1 MSTVNVFTG
10 KTIEEAIAKGLN
22 HLSLAKEDVNIEILN
37 EGRKGF
43 LHIGSK
49 EAEVR
54 IERKAEQKSKPKDLD
69 LPLQKGKVWVESG
82 TIHCIDP
89 ASDKEKL
96 MVHISPMILL
106 YKNNELMKDKSTISE
121 SDQLKVDFKNEEIET
136 KWKIEISKNRLV
148 AIIKVEPGTKTLYK
162 LRDQKPAREITL
174 EATKTIVPNL
184 TLTAQDIHHKLKSM
198 GISVG
203 IQEDQIEL
211 ACKTENKSEFIIAK
225 GENPVEGK
233 NGWLE
238 YLVEINE
245 GKTFKERKDG
255 SIDYR
260 EGRDIPSVTAGT
272 TIAIIHDPI
281 EGMDGISVKGEVIHP
296 KSVLPLNLKAGSGT
310 QIIEQQ
316 IKATSVGRP
325 SVQKRGNTA
334 ILTVLPKLEHK
345 GDVSLASG
353 NLKFNGDIF
362 ISGNVDEHMEII
374 AAGCI
379 EIRGTASEA
388 KIKAGQSIIHYSNVI
403 SSEIIAGNSNKV
415 IVEKI
420 NELTDILNNLIA
432 IQHDLQQLKHNPS
445 FVNVI
450 NKEGIMP
457 VLKVLIKSKYMS
469 FVNKLTQF
477 MKGFNS
483 DLEILN
489 ADWQN
494 LFKKLQTI
502 FITID
507 EKTLPALDNFDQIV
521 ENMTHLIEHANME
534 EIGVIAQM
542 PSALNSNIYSS
553 GDIKIN
559 KQGCYNCSIHAQ
571 GAVEINGFIRGGRLF
586 AGQGAKI
593 DEAGSKG
600 GTPTLICVPNDQI
613 ITIKNVFSETTI
625 QIGKKVYQF
634 TKDMTNIVARI
645 DEQGDISLR

>member
-1 MSTVNVFTG
+1 MVSTLNVFTG
-10 KTIEEAIAKGLN
+10 KTVEEAIAYGLD
-22 HLSLAKEDVNIEILN
+22 HLGVTKEEVNIEILH

-54 IERKAEQKSKPKDLD
+54 IERKAEPKPKDL
-69 LPLQKGKVWVESG
+69 PLQNGKVWVDSG

-89 ASDKEKL
+89 ANDKEKL
-96 MVHISPMILL
+96 MVHIPPMILL
-106 YKNNELMKDKSTISE
+106 YKNNELMKDKGTISE

-136 KWKIEISKNRLV
+136 KWKIEILKNRLAAV
-148 AIIKVEPGTKTLYK
+148 IKVEPGTKTFYK

-174 EATKTIVPNL
+174 EATKTIAPNL
-184 TLTAQDIHHKLKSM
+184 TLTPEDIQQKLKSM

-203 IQEDQIEL
+203 IQEDQIEQ

-281 EGMDGISVKGEVIHP
+281 EGMDGTSVKGEVIHP
-296 KSVLPLNLKAGSGT
+296 KSVLPLNVKAGSGA
-310 QIIEQQ
+310 QIIDHQ

-345 GDVSLASG
+345 GDVSLESG

-362 ISGNVDEHMEII
+362 ISGNVDEHMKIM
-374 AAGCI
+374 AAGYI
-379 EIRGTASEA
+379 EIRGTVSEA

-403 SSEIIAGNSNKV
+403 SSEIIAGNNNKV
-415 IVEKI
+415 IVEKRT
-420 NELTDILNNLIA
+420 ELTDILNNLIA

-469 FVNKLTQF
+469 FVNKLTNF
-477 MKGFNS
+477 MKGFDS
-483 DLEILN
+483 ELEILN

-494 LFKKLQTI
+494 LFKRLQTI
-502 FITID
+502 FITMD
-507 EKTLPALDNFDQIV
+507 DKMLPVLDNFDQIV
-521 ENMTHLIEHANME
+521 ENMTHLIELSNME

-553 GDIKIN
+553 GDVKII

-571 GAVEINGFIRGGRLF
+571 GSVEINGFIRGGRLF

-593 DEAGSKG
+593 EEAGSKG
-600 GTPTLICVPNDQI
+600 GTPTLICVPHDQI

-645 DEQGDISLR
+645 DVQGDIAIR

>member
-1 MSTVNVFTG
+1 MSSVNVFTG
-10 KTIEEAIAKGLN
+10 KTVEDAIAYGLE
-22 HLSLAKEDVNIEILN
+22 HLGLTKDEANIEILH

-43 LHIGSK
+43 LKLGSK

-54 IERKAEQKSKPKDLD
+54 IEKKADPIPILMTEPEPKPK
-69 LPLQKGKVWVESG
+69 PLLNVSNQ
-82 TIHCIDP
+82 
-89 ASDKEKL
+89 
-96 MVHISPMILL
+96 
-106 YKNNELMKDKSTISE
+106 
-121 SDQLKVDFKNEEIET
+121 QEIET
-136 KWKIEISKNRLV
+136 KWSIEISRDRLT
-148 AIIKVEPGTKTLYK
+148 ATIKVVPG
-162 LRDQKPAREITL
+162 
-174 EATKTIVPNL
+174 TIVPNL
-184 TLTAQDIHHKLKSM
+184 TLTTEAIHERLLSL
-198 GISVG
+198 GVSVG
-203 IQEDQIEL
+203 IQEDQIEK
-211 ACKTENKSEFIIAK
+211 ACKTETKEQFIIAK
-225 GENPVEGK
+225 GESPVEGK

-260 EGRDIPSVTAGT
+260 EGRDIPSVTTGT
-272 TIAIIHDPI
+272 TIAIIHDLI

-296 KSVLPLNLKAGSGT
+296 KSVLPLNVKAGSGT
-310 QIIEQQ
+310 QIIDHQ

-362 ISGNVDEHMEII
+362 ISGNVEEHMEIM
-374 AAGCI
+374 AAGDI
-379 EIRGTASEA
+379 EIRGTVSEA
-388 KIKAGQSIIHYSNVI
+388 KIKAGQSIVHYSNVI
-403 SSEIIAGNSNKV
+403 SSEIIAGNSNKI

-420 NELTDILNNLIA
+420 NELNDILNNLIA
-432 IQHDLQQLKHNPS
+432 LQHDLQQLSNNPS
-445 FVNVI
+445 FVNVM

-457 VLKVLIKSKYMS
+457 VLKVLIQSKYMS
-469 FVNKLTQF
+469 FVNKITKF
-477 MKGFNS
+477 MDGVKS

-502 FITID
+502 FITRD
-507 EKTLPALDNFDQIV
+507 EQTLQTLDNFVQIV
-521 ENMTHLIEHANME
+521 GSMNHLIELANIE
-534 EIGVIAQM
+534 EIGITAQM

-553 GDIKIN
+553 GDVKII

-571 GAVEINGFIRGGRLF
+571 GSVEIDGFIRGGRLF
-586 AGQGAKI
+586 AGHGAKI

-600 GTPTLICVPNDQI
+600 GTPTFICVPHDQI

-645 DEQGDISLR
+645 DEQGNIVIR